1 MEKIGVVIQART
13 GSQRCRNKLLRP
25 FAGTSLLE
33 IALEKFSK
41 PSDKFTFYFAAHE
54 RELLELGRRYTDN
67 IVERGRESAE
77 ADDIRTVMNYFEGFE
92 EETVAFLNPC
102 HPFFRMET
110 LERAI
115 DHFRESEAVSMTSV
129 VKSHT
134 WYYHLDGRPINF
146 LDPTVINTKATERL
160 LAVAHAF
167 HIFPRKRFL
176 EHGYMWRH
184 APRDPVFFEIPEREA
199 IDVDTEL
206 DFEIAEA
213 LYGRMVR
220 KARD

>member
-1 MEKIGVVIQART
+1 
-13 GSQRCRNKLLRP
+13 
-25 FAGTSLLE
+25 
-33 IALEKFSK
+33 
-41 PSDKFTFYFAAHE
+41 
-54 RELLELGRRYTDN
+54 
-67 IVERGRESAE
+67 
-77 ADDIRTVMNYFEGFE
+77 MNYFEGFE

-110 LERAI
+110 LGRAI

-213 LYGRMVR
+213 LYERL
-220 KARD
+220 ARGTRDPGPC